1 MYEIARL
8 RIALIKMPR
17 PVLRRVEV
25 PLSIHLDD
33 LHLVIQHAMGWEN
46 RHPYEFRVGKGVT
59 FGPVDPKSRVKSAR
73 QDSSAATL
81 ADVCQHLTKRR
92 LTFEYVYDFQD
103 YWVHRVKLQGIGEP
117 EPGRTY
123 PHLLA
128 AVRRCP
134 PEDCGGSWGFRRL
147 MERLNRR
154 KRAYQANPDMDWDE
168 DFEPDRV
175 NVKLIRM
182 HFERIAETVAARKER
197 GYRS

>member
-46 RHPYEFRVGKGVT
+46 RHPYEFRVGNGVA
-59 FGPVDPKSRVKSAR
+59 FGPVDPKSRVKATR

-81 ADVCQHLTKRR
+81 ADVCKHLTKRM
-92 LTFEYVYDFQD
+92 LTFEYIYDFQD
-103 YWVHRVKLQGIGEP
+103 YWAHRVKLQGIGEQ

-123 PHLLA
+123 PHLLT

-154 KRAYQANPDMDWDE
+154 KRTYQAHPDMEWDE
-168 DFEPDRV
+168 EFDPDRV
-175 NVKLIRM
+175 DVKLIRM
-182 HFERIAETVAARKER
+182 HFERIAKVVAARKER
-197 GYRS
+197 DYRS